1 VTNKLSVKIVLWF
14 YNIIWSM
21 VVPFLRL
28 NGRLAEGFEQ
38 RTLHCH
44 LPRADLWIQAASA
57 GEAYLARE
65 LLDALE
71 PHHPVRIHVTTNTRQ
86 GMEIIKRAINE
97 INTHEKVGSVSAAY
111 FPFDKPAF
119 MDKAVRSIRP
129 HTMVLLESEMWP
141 GLLAALKKSG
151 CKTLIINGRIR
162 SKSLSRY
169 LKWPALWRAIKP
181 HKILAI
187 SEDDAR
193 RFANLFGN
201 EHVAVMPNI
210 KFDRFDPLDTDTLKQ
225 NSLEKILPAG
235 IPFIVLGSI
244 RQEEEPLLEKIIKR
258 VCQKKPGLII
268 GLFPRHLHRINF
280 WQTALDTLGLT
291 WVLRSRINQ
300 NITGGTV
307 ILWDTFGELSEAYAL
322 AHAAFVGGSLAPL
335 GGQNFLEPLT
345 HGVVPVIGPSWENF
359 AWVGNQIVKAGLVRI
374 AKDWRGVAELLL
386 SDVNRPSAHDSV
398 RKKALKYIQDRQG
411 GTAQAAGI
419 IVETLKDTQIE
430 DGFTEFDKTGSF
442 IKKTDYRS

>member
-1 VTNKLSVKIVLWF
+1 
-14 YNIIWSM
+14 M

-28 NGRLAEGFEQ
+28 NGRLADGFEQ
-38 RTLHCH
+38 RTLRCR
-44 LPRADLWIQAASA
+44 LPRAELWIQAASA

-65 LLDALE
+65 LLDALK

-86 GMEIIKRAINE
+86 GMEIIEQAINE
-97 INTHEKVGSVSAAY
+97 INTHKKVGSVSTAY

-141 GLLAALKKSG
+141 GLLAALKKFG

-193 RFANLFGN
+193 RFADLFGN
-201 EHVAVMPNI
+201 DHVAVMPNI
-210 KFDRFDPLDTDTLKQ
+210 KFDRFDPFDTHTLKQ
-225 NSLEKILPAG
+225 NPLEKILPG
-235 IPFIVLGSI
+235 EIPFIVLGSI
-244 RQEEEPLLEKIIKR
+244 RQEEEPLVEKIIKR
-258 VCQKKPGLII
+258 ISQNKSGLIM
-268 GLFPRHLHRINF
+268 GLFPRHLHRIDS
-280 WQTALDTLGLT
+280 WQTTLDTLGLN
-291 WVLRSRINQ
+291 WILRSRINQ
-300 NITGGTV
+300 NLTDGTV

-345 HGVVPVIGPSWENF
+345 YGIVPVIGPSWENF
-359 AWVGNQIVKAGLVRI
+359 AWVGTQIVKTGLVRV
-374 AKDWRGVAELLL
+374 ARDWQGVVELLL
-386 SDVNRPSAHDSV
+386 SDVNQPSAHEPV
-398 RKKALKYIQDRQG
+398 RKKATKYIQDRQG
-411 GTAQAAGI
+411 GTAQAAGLI
-419 IVETLKDTQIE
+419 AETLKDT
-430 DGFTEFDKTGSF
+430 
-442 IKKTDYRS
+442 

>member
-1 VTNKLSVKIVLWF
+1 MTNKLSVKIGLWL

-28 NGRLAEGFEQ
+28 NGRLADGFEQ
-38 RTLHCH
+38 RTLRCR
-44 LPRADLWIQAASA
+44 LPRAELWIQAASA

-65 LLDALE
+65 LLDKLE
-71 PHHPVRIHVTTNTRQ
+71 PHHPARIHVTTNTRQ
-86 GMEIIKRAINE
+86 GMEILERAINE
-97 INTHEKVGSVSAAY
+97 INTHEKIGSISAAY

-119 MDKAVRSIRP
+119 MDKAVKSIRP

-193 RFANLFGN
+193 RFADLFGN

-210 KFDRFDPLDTDTLKQ
+210 KFDRFDSLDTKRLEQ
-225 NSLEKILPAG
+225 NPLEKILPDG

-244 RQEEEPLLEKIIKR
+244 RQAEEPLLEKIIKR

-268 GLFPRHLHRINF
+268 GLFPRHLHRIDF
-280 WQTALDTLGLT
+280 WQATLDTLGLT

-300 NITGGTV
+300 NLTDRTV
-307 ILWDTFGELSEAYAL
+307 ILWDTFGELSDAYAL

-359 AWVGNQIVKAGLVRI
+359 AWVGTQIVKTGLVRV
-374 AKDWRGVAELLL
+374 ARDWRGVVDLLL
-386 SDVNRPSAHDSV
+386 SDVNRPSVHESV

-419 IVETLKDTQIE
+419 ISETLDDTQI
-430 DGFTEFDKTGSF
+430 
-442 IKKTDYRS
+442 

>member
-1 VTNKLSVKIVLWF
+1 VTHKLSVKIGLWL
-14 YNIIWSM
+14 YNIIWSI

-28 NGRLAEGFEQ
+28 NARLAEGFEQ
-38 RTLHCH
+38 RTLQCR

-86 GMEIIKRAINE
+86 GMEILERAINE
-97 INTHEKVGSVSAAY
+97 INTHEKIGSVSAAY
-111 FPFDKPAF
+111 FPFDKPTF
-119 MDKAVRSIRP
+119 MEKAVRSIRP

-141 GLLAALKKSG
+141 GLLAALKKYG
-151 CKTLIINGRIR
+151 RKTLIINGRIR

-169 LKWPALWRAIKP
+169 LKWPALWHAIKP

-210 KFDRFDPLDTDTLKQ
+210 KFDRFDPLDTHTLKQ
-225 NSLEKILPAG
+225 NPLEKILPAG
-235 IPFIVLGSI
+235 TPFIVLGSI
-244 RQEEEPLLEKIIKR
+244 RQEEEPLVEKIIKR
-258 VCQKKPGLII
+258 VSQKKPELII
-268 GLFPRHLHRINF
+268 GLFPRHLHRIDF
-280 WQTALDTLGLT
+280 WQAALDTLGLT
-291 WVLRSRINQ
+291 WVLRSRINRD
-300 NITGGTV
+300 ITDGTV

-359 AWVGNQIVKAGLVRI
+359 AWVGTQIVKAGLVRV
-374 AKDWRGVAELLL
+374 AKDWKGVVELLL

-398 RKKALKYIQDRQG
+398 RKKALKYIQERQG

-419 IVETLKDTQIE
+419 IAETLKDTQIE
-430 DGFTEFDKTGSF
+430 NGFTGFDKTGSF
-442 IKKTDYRS
+442 IKKD